1 VDDIALDQ
9 ARMIEKVNGID
20 LLLSPKRN
28 YQTQESS
35 RLTSLDGKKRV
46 SVTDMKY
53 GEPDA
58 QSEALK
64 HTQGTLEQA
73 SNDQAAQEAMSSFI
87 ETSKDQPTQ
96 TA

>member
-1 VDDIALDQ
+1 
-9 ARMIEKVNGID
+9 
-20 LLLSPKRN
+20 
-28 YQTQESS
+28 
-35 RLTSLDGKKRV
+35 
-46 SVTDMKY
+46 MKY